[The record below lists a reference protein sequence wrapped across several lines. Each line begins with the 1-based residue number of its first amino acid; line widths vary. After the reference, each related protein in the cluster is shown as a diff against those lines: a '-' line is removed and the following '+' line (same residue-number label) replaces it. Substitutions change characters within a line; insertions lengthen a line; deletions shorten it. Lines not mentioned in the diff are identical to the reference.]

1 LCRFGPI
8 DLSQDAGCHVRY
20 DAELDL
26 PDPGDLFR
34 VEASDNGADWEILQ
48 ALTGQQLGTGT
59 PALPDDF
66 VDYSTV
72 YLRFS
77 LEADGDAN
85 VGDGVHVDNVRVR
98 CPSDGYTLLQGTSM
112 ATPHVAGAAALLLAQ
127 DDSAAVAQLREWL
140 LDGVDLK
147 PAFDGR
153 VASGGRL
160 NLARSL
166 SALPPWNEDIH
177 RPQTTIIGGP
187 AGSST
192 STSATLSFV
201 ADESATFACS
211 LNGSAFTGCST
222 PHPDRAADRHAQ
234 LQRPRDRRVRQRGGE
249 PRRLRL
255 RGRGDAGDEAQAEP
269 CKKLRKKLKRAKS
282 KKAKRKLRKKIRKRC
297 PKKKKKKKKTLG

>member
-77 LEADGDAN
+77 LEADGDAK
-85 VGDGVHVDNVRVR
+85 VGDGLHVDNVRVR

-153 VASGGRL
+153 VASGG
-160 NLARSL
+160 A
-166 SALPPWNEDIH
+166 
-177 RPQTTIIGGP
+177 
-187 AGSST
+187 
-192 STSATLSFV
+192 
-201 ADESATFACS
+201 
-211 LNGSAFTGCST
+211 
-222 PHPDRAADRHAQ
+222 
-234 LQRPRDRRVRQRGGE
+234 
-249 PRRLRL
+249 
-255 RGRGDAGDEAQAEP
+255 
-269 CKKLRKKLKRAKS
+269 
-282 KKAKRKLRKKIRKRC
+282 
-297 PKKKKKKKKTLG
+297 